1 MPRAMWSGAISFGL
15 VNIPIRLHNAVSRKS
30 VHFNQIDTRTGAR
43 IQYRKVSAA
52 DGEEVPSEQIAKG
65 YQLSSGEYVLVGD
78 DELGALDPEASR
90 SIDIEQFVDLDEID
104 PIYYDTAYYVAPDK
118 AARKPYALLTRAMEE
133 QGKVAIAR
141 FVMRSKQYL
150 AALRPKDGVL
160 VMSTMVYAD
169 EVNDPAELVGDDVLD
184 EDVSERE
191 LKMAS
196 QLVESLTEPFEP
208 ERYEDTYRH
217 QVLDLIDRKAAG
229 EEIVATPTPVAED
242 KVVDLMAALEASV
255 RDAKAARGRH
265 PTAKAVGAEDEAD
278 EDDEG
283 GSSRARRAT
292 KATKSTKKATKA
304 TKATKASKASKAT
317 KAAPK
322 RKSA

>member
-15 VNIPIRLHNAVSRKS
+15 VNIPIKLFNAVSRKS

-52 DGEEVPSEQIAKG
+52 DGEEVPSEQITKG
-65 YQLSSGEYVLVGD
+65 YQLSSGDYVLVGD
-78 DELGALDPEASR
+78 DELASLDPVASR

-104 PIYYDTAYYVAPDK
+104 PLYYDSAYYVAPDK

-133 QGKVAIAR
+133 QNKVAIAR

-169 EVNDPAELVGDDVLD
+169 ELNDATDLVDDIEDAE
-184 EDVSERE
+184 VSDRE
-191 LKMAS
+191 LKMAT

-208 ERYEDTYRH
+208 EKFEDTYRN
-217 QVLDLIDRKAAG
+217 QVLDLIDRKASG
-229 EEIVATPTPVAED
+229 EEVVPAPAPVAED

-255 RDAKAARGRH
+255 RDAKSARGRH
-265 PTAKAVGAEDEAD
+265 PTAKAAAGDGDAD
-278 EDDEG
+278 EDADTASGDG
-283 GSSRARRAT
+283 GGRKARPA
-292 KATKSTKKATKA
+292 KKAA
-304 TKATKASKASKAT
+304 KASKTSKASRSS

>member
-1 MPRAMWSGAISFGL
+1 
-15 VNIPIRLHNAVSRKS
+15 VSRKS

-52 DGEEVPSEQIAKG
+52 DGEEVPSEEIAKG

-78 DELGALDPEASR
+78 DELAALDPTATR

-104 PIYYDTAYYVAPDK
+104 PVYYDAAYYVAPDK

-133 QGKVAIAR
+133 QNKVAIAR

-169 EVNDPAELVGDDVLD
+169 ELNDPDQLVDGDDVSD
-184 EDVSERE
+184 VDVSDRE
-191 LKMAS
+191 LTMAT

-208 ERYEDTYRH
+208 ERYEDTYRN
-217 QVLDLIDRKAAG
+217 QVLELIDRKAAG
-229 EEIVATPTPVAED
+229 EEVVAAPTPVAED

-265 PTAKAVGAEDEAD
+265 PTAKAAAGGGDAEGDG
-278 EDDEG
+278 EG
-283 GSSRARRAT
+283 DTGPGKARRST
-292 KATKSTKKATKA
+292 KAA
-304 TKATKASKASKAT
+304 KASKASKSS

>member
-15 VNIPIRLHNAVSRKS
+15 VNIPIKLFTAVNRKS
-30 VHFNQIDTRTGAR
+30 VSFNQIDTRTGSR

-52 DGEEVPSEQIAKG
+52 DGEEVPAEQIAKG
-65 YQLSSGEYVLVGD
+65 YQLGSGEYVLIGD
-78 DELGALDPEASR
+78 DELAALDPVASR

-104 PIYYDTAYYVAPDK
+104 PLYYDSAYYVAPDK

-133 QGKVAIAR
+133 EGKVAIAR

-169 EVNDPAELVGDDVLD
+169 ELND
-184 EDVSERE
+184 S
-191 LKMAS
+191 S
-196 QLVESLTEPFEP
+196 QLVDDVDDVDVSPKELTMATQLIESLTEPFEP
-208 ERYEDTYRH
+208 EKFEDTHRN

-229 EEIVATPTPVAED
+229 EEVVAAPEPAAED

-265 PTAKAVGAEDEAD
+265 PSAKAAGNGEDEEAEAESGGGRGRAKSRTAK
-278 EDDEG
+278 
-283 GSSRARRAT
+283 
-292 KATKSTKKATKA
+292 KAP
-304 TKATKASKASKAT
+304 KATKASKASRST

>member
-1 MPRAMWSGAISFGL
+1 MWSGAISFGL
-15 VNIPIRLHNAVSRKS
+15 VNIPIKLFTAVNRKS
-30 VHFNQIDTRTGAR
+30 VSFNQIDTRTGSR

-52 DGEEVPSEQIAKG
+52 DGEEVPAEQIAKG
-65 YQLSSGEYVLVGD
+65 YQLGSGEYVLIGD
-78 DELGALDPEASR
+78 DELAALDPVASR

-104 PIYYDTAYYVAPDK
+104 PLYYDSAYYVAPDK

-133 QGKVAIAR
+133 EGKVAIAR

-169 EVNDPAELVGDDVLD
+169 ELND
-184 EDVSERE
+184 S
-191 LKMAS
+191 S
-196 QLVESLTEPFEP
+196 QLVDDVDDVDVSPKELTMATQLIESLTEPFEP
-208 ERYEDTYRH
+208 EKFEDTHRN

-229 EEIVATPTPVAED
+229 EEVVAAPEPAAED

-265 PTAKAVGAEDEAD
+265 PSAKAAGNGEDEEAEAESGGGRGRAKSRTAK
-278 EDDEG
+278 
-283 GSSRARRAT
+283 
-292 KATKSTKKATKA
+292 
-304 TKATKASKASKAT
+304 KATKASKASKASRST